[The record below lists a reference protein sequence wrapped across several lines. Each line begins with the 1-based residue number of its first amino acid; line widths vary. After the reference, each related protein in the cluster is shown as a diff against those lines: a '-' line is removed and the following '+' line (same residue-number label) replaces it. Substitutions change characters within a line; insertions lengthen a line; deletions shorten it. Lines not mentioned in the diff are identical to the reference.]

1 MRFRFVAAERAQHDV
16 SRLCIMVGVTRQGF
30 YAWRQRDPSLRSR
43 QDQQLKD
50 LIMAAYEKSWRTYG
64 VPRMHAELCDQ
75 DVHVAK
81 KRVARLMREIGIEG
95 VSRRRSRKRT
105 TVQAEAAKA
114 APDLLERR
122 FSAER
127 PDQVWVADITYIPTH
142 EGWLFLA
149 AVVDLCSRRVV
160 GWSMRGNLDADLVVD
175 AVSMA
180 IARRKPGAGVVHHS
194 DRGSQYTSLAFG
206 TALRDSGLV
215 ASMGS
220 RGDAFDNALAESFM
234 STIKTELVKQQTW
247 KTHDQ
252 ARLAVFRYI
261 ESFYNP
267 LRRHSSLGM
276 QSPDEYE
283 KLINQQQSEAASAA

>member
-1 MRFRFVAAERAQHDV
+1 MRFQAIAALKAQHAV
-16 SRLCIMVGVTRQGF
+16 SRLCEVLGVTRQGF
-30 YAWRQRDPSLRSR
+30 YSWLVRGPSCRR
-43 QDQQLKD
+43 VEDQHLKR
-50 LIMAAYEKSWRTYG
+50 LILDAFESSWRTYG
-64 VPRMHAELCDQ
+64 APRLHAELRCQ
-75 DVHVAK
+75 GVWISK
-81 KRVARLMREIGIEG
+81 KRVARLMRELGIEG
-95 VSRRRSRKRT
+95 VSRRRSKKRT
-105 TVQAEAAKA
+105 TVQAKAAKA

-122 FSAER
+122 FVAAQ

-160 GWSMRGNLDADLVVD
+160 GWSMRADLHTDLVVD

-180 IARRKPGAGVVHHS
+180 IARRKPPTGVVHHS

-206 TALRDSGLV
+206 TTLRDSGLV

-220 RGDAFDNALAESFM
+220 RGDAYDNALAESFM
-234 STIKTELVKQQTW
+234 STIKTELIHTQTW
-247 KTHDQ
+247 KTRDH

-261 ESFYNP
+261 ETFYNP
-267 LRRHSSLGM
+267 LRRHSALGM

-283 KLINQQQSEAASAA
+283 RMIKTHTKAATAA

>member
-1 MRFRFVAAERAQHDV
+1 
-16 SRLCIMVGVTRQGF
+16 VTRQGF
-30 YAWRQRDPSLRSR
+30 YAWQGRAPSHRR
-43 QDQQLKD
+43 VEDEKLKE
-50 LIMAAYEKSWRTYG
+50 LIATAYEASWRTYG
-64 VPRMHAELCDQ
+64 VPRMHAELAEQ
-75 DVHVAK
+75 DVHVGR
-81 KRVARLMREIGIEG
+81 KRIARLMRELGIEG
-95 VSRRRSRKRT
+95 VSRRRGRKRT

-122 FSAER
+122 FHADR

-160 GWSMRGNLDADLVVD
+160 GWSMRPDLEADLVVD

-180 IARRKPGAGVVHHS
+180 IARRRPPAGVVHHS

-206 TALRDSGLV
+206 TTLRDSGLV

-220 RGDAFDNALAESFM
+220 RGDAYDNALAESFI
-234 STIKTELVKQQTW
+234 STIKMELIDRQSW
-247 KTHDQ
+247 KTRDQ

-267 LRRHSSLGM
+267 LRRHSALGM
-276 QSPDEYE
+276 RSPDEYE
-283 KLINQQQSEAASAA
+283 NIITNQPEAATAA